1 MGQEPL
7 LASDVRFPLEVSS
20 ASQFIRDHANNES
33 LTRSMMKGPDIW
45 YALSVNAFK
54 TEAVDGTDGY
64 TILTIPSD
72 SANMPDIKGRDAFA
86 TWEMTSCTS
95 A

>member
-1 MGQEPL
+1 
-7 LASDVRFPLEVSS
+7 
-20 ASQFIRDHANNES
+20 
-33 LTRSMMKGPDIW
+33 MKGPNIW
-45 YALSVNAFK
+45 YALNVNAFK

-72 SANMPDIKGRDAFA
+72 NPNKPDTEGRDAFA
-86 TWEMTSCTS
+86 TWEMISCIR